1 MNNKMMVAAAVSACA
16 CLAWAAK
23 DPVLMRVGNLEV
35 PKSEFEYLYH
45 KNTQQQLEAQPMDE
59 YVDLFTIYKLKVADA
74 IAAGKDT
81 TLSMRR
87 DMAKYRRELAAPFLA
102 DSVFLN
108 NLVKEAYDR
117 SRTELELSHIML
129 LKGQT
134 PAQQRANRQ
143 KLDSIRSIIIN
154 EGRDF
159 AEMARAF
166 SEDRGTAANGGSL
179 GYITAGRLPYM
190 FESMAYATP
199 DGEVSEVVESPMAY
213 HIIKRTASRPAR
225 GTVLAGHIMKMINP
239 GSSPAEE
246 AAAKAWADSIY
257 NLVSA
262 NPAIFE
268 QVAMTSSDD
277 KGSARQGGMLPWFGA
292 GMMVAPFDSAAFALG
307 KGEISKPVRS
317 QYGWHIIRKVDAK
330 GPESLE
336 EMKPEILARV
346 QNPQDERSKI
356 VRENNDKRLARKHK
370 GQLLKPGMERL
381 HGYVRQNG
389 LDSTFYDTCRQGE
402 LSGVAV
408 AKIGKKT
415 FTASDMMEN
424 LRVMQQPDIEAAET
438 LVDNFANAFLSSRL
452 MDAEFEWLEA
462 NEPEYGNLIREYHD
476 GSLLYEISVEKVW
489 DRASKDTEG
498 LNRYFEAHKDDYKW
512 QKPHVKGLLV
522 QAVNDDVAQRARQR
536 LATMA
541 GDTVVSAMR
550 KEFGKDIVIERVLV
564 EQGANPMV
572 DNIMFGTEAVCP
584 SAASMTTYFLYDPK
598 VLMVPEEVSD
608 VRGLVTS
615 DYQTEL
621 ESLWVE
627 ELKAKY
633 PVSIDRKVLKK
644 VK

>member
-1 MNNKMMVAAAVSACA
+1 MVAAAVSACA

-35 PKSEFEYLYH
+35 PVSEFEYLYH

-74 IAAGKDT
+74 LAAGKDT
-81 TLSMRR
+81 TQSMRR

-102 DSVFLN
+102 DSAFLN
-108 NLVKEAYDR
+108 NLVQEAYER
-117 SRTELELSHIML
+117 SRTELELAHIMIM
-129 LKGQT
+129 KGQT
-134 PAQQRANRQ
+134 PAEQRANRL

-166 SEDRGTAANGGSL
+166 SQDRTSAQNGGTM
-179 GYITAGRLPYM
+179 GYITSGRLPYR
-190 FESMAYATP
+190 FETVAYATP
-199 DGEVSEVVESPMAY
+199 DGGISEVVESPMAY
-213 HIIKRTASRPAR
+213 HIIKRLGSRPAR
-225 GTVLAGHIMKMINP
+225 GTVLAGHIMKMIAP
-239 GSSPAEE
+239 GASAEEE

-257 NLVSA
+257 TLVSA

-268 QVAMTSSDD
+268 QVAMNSSDD

-292 GMMVAPFDSAAFALG
+292 GMMVAPFDSAAFALQ

-317 QYGWHIIRKVDAK
+317 QYGWHVIRKVDAK
-330 GPESLE
+330 APESLE
-336 EMKPEILARV
+336 EMKPEVLARV
-346 QNPQDERSKI
+346 MNPQDERSKL
-356 VRENNDKRLARKHK
+356 VRENNDRRLARKHK
-370 GQLLKPGMERL
+370 GQLLKPGIERL
-381 HGYVRQNG
+381 HSFVSRNG
-389 LDSTFYDTCRQGE
+389 LDSTFYDACRNGE
-402 LSGVAV
+402 LSQVAV

-415 FTASDMMEN
+415 YTASDMMDR
-424 LRVMQQPDIEAAET
+424 LRVMQQPDVEAAVE
-438 LVDNFANAFLSSRL
+438 LVDNFADGFLSNRL
-452 MDAEFEWLEA
+452 MDTEYEWLEA

-489 DRASKDTEG
+489 DKASKDTEG
-498 LNRYFEAHKDDYKW
+498 LARYFEAHKGDYTW

-522 QAVNDDVAQRARQR
+522 QATNEEVAQRARQR

-541 GDTVVSAMR
+541 GDTVVPAMR

-572 DNIMFGTEAVCP
+572 DNIVFGTDAVRP
-584 SAASMTTYFLYDPK
+584 SAATMTTYFLYEPK
-598 VLMVPEEVSD
+598 VLMAPEEVSD